1 MFVKILLQSICF
13 IYYTNLKTLKMFTQ
27 FKDLLRHTFEF
38 KARLHII
45 IWSDIYQLFSDNG
58 QSKNFHIISN

>member
-1 MFVKILLQSICF
+1 
-13 IYYTNLKTLKMFTQ
+13 MFTQ